1 MLFTITIER
10 WNNSSSTSCLVI
22 FFLFKF
28 LKEVFSPISTKTL
41 ELDQII
47 EVCDSYL
54 IIYSIICL
62 FTKKGNSK
70 SSLIR
75 TSKKKCKSSSCT
87 SLTKINHKSKNSFEI
102 DQFLTY
108 ACKKWI
114 FTMYL
119 RVSAINYI
127 LFDMIICIQHSM
139 LTSLFWSCSFF
150 Y

>member
-1 MLFTITIER
+1 M
-10 WNNSSSTSCLVI
+10 
-22 FFLFKF
+22 
-28 LKEVFSPISTKTL
+28 
-41 ELDQII
+41 
-47 EVCDSYL
+47 
-54 IIYSIICL
+54 

-139 LTSLFWSCSFF
+139 LTSLLWSCSFF
-150 Y
+150 INWSIKMIQYTDTWVYLPVAWTFKQKNAQKFQKHNRMNWINLSKPHNKHENNQPVGF

>member
-1 MLFTITIER
+1 MNV
-10 WNNSSSTSCLVI
+10 WHI
-22 FFLFKF
+22 FFCCSHCNETKKVF
-28 LKEVFSPISTKTL
+28 KEVFSPISTKTL

-47 EVCDSYL
+47 EVCISYL

-108 ACKKWI
+108 ACKKMNLYDVPTFKCYKLHLVWYD
-114 FTMYL
+114 YL
-119 RVSAINYI
+119 HSTFYVN
-127 LFDMIICIQHSM
+127 LFV
-139 LTSLFWSCSFF
+139 LKL
-150 Y
+150 

>member
-22 FFLFKF
+22 FFLLKF

-47 EVCDSYL
+47 EVCDRYL

-127 LFDMIICIQHSM
+127 LFDMHS
-139 LTSLFWSCSFF
+139 TFYVNLFVLKL
-150 Y
+150 

>member
-1 MLFTITIER
+1 MYDTFSFVVAT
-10 WNNSSSTSCLVI
+10 VMKQK
-22 FFLFKF
+22 KF
-28 LKEVFSPISTKTL
+28 LKKSFHLFPQKTL

-47 EVCDSYL
+47 EVCISYL

-108 ACKKWI
+108 ACKK
-114 FTMYL
+114 
-119 RVSAINYI
+119 
-127 LFDMIICIQHSM
+127 
-139 LTSLFWSCSFF
+139 
-150 Y
+150 